1 MVVYSPDHMRR
12 NDALPGTLSGS
23 HIRSV
28 THTEVGKRKVSRRP
42 ASFLDRIAG
51 VLKVRPRAAVPGGAE
66 DHGTGR
72 GGEGTEKQVA
82 ISWEDIQRIRKQIR
96 VGELVSPEQEA
107 MLSFLGIDHDH
118 IRESLE
124 GKDAVREVQYKVS
137 GKAMAYRRAGKLG

>member
-1 MVVYSPDHMRR
+1 
-12 NDALPGTLSGS
+12 
-23 HIRSV
+23 
-28 THTEVGKRKVSRRP
+28 
-42 ASFLDRIAG
+42 
-51 VLKVRPRAAVPGGAE
+51 
-66 DHGTGR
+66 
-72 GGEGTEKQVA
+72 VA